1 MPTFCTNVQPV
12 VRLVLS
18 CSKAESRRARASAQE
33 IKVLALLV
41 QVIGVMK
48 LSLSREKMTI
58 LNGESRS
65 AARERQISTHHS
77 MPDPSLLGRITLRRL
92 AKCTKVPAW
101 TRLMASDKE

>member
-12 VRLVLS
+12 VRLVLP

-58 LNGESRS
+58 LESIGS
-65 AARERQISTHHS
+65 
-77 MPDPSLLGRITLRRL
+77 
-92 AKCTKVPAW
+92 
-101 TRLMASDKE
+101 